1 MEATNMNRYRPNP
14 YDVQDEKR
22 SVGMSAIEMVL
33 WLLAMAALSIAMIWL
48 LWNASR

>member
-1 MEATNMNRYRPNP
+1 MKVLRKTQSN
-14 YDVQDEKR
+14 DSVQDEKR
-22 SVGMSAIEMVL
+22 SVGMSAVEMVL